1 MHTHTRQF
9 WMVWAFLI
17 GLSANA
23 GAQTIPLYTQYNI
36 NPFVMNAAAAGLHSG
51 HIINLSYRAQWNSF
65 PTAPRTSLFTY
76 SGQVKKSGFGLLAFN
91 DRSGILQH
99 SGLLGA
105 YSYRLNITPASHLRI
120 GFSMQYLQLRAR
132 AEDLVY
138 EQVNMF
144 DPLINEAL
152 QGYATLETSLGFHFA
167 HDGGFYL
174 GVAAPNLIDTKLS
187 EDEAISSELGFL
199 TANYFVY
206 TGYKF
211 GKKAVV
217 FDPSVLVRRV
227 PDAPFQV
234 EVNARLWLADETL
247 LIGTTYRT
255 AEEALALTFG
265 LHADN
270 GFRLYYSY
278 DYAFNDLSN
287 YHYGSHEFTIGY
299 HLGKVKA
306 ETAKF
311 SRGKP
316 RTGME
321 E

>member
-1 MHTHTRQF
+1 
-9 WMVWAFLI
+9 MVWALVI

-36 NPFVMNAAAAGLHSG
+36 NPFVMNAAAAGLNSG
-51 HIINLSYRAQWNSF
+51 HVINLSYRAQWNRF

-76 SGQVKKSGFGLLAFN
+76 SGQVRKSGFGLLAFN
-91 DRSGILQH
+91 DRAGILQH
-99 SGLLGA
+99 SGFLGA
-105 YSYRLNITPASHLRI
+105 YSYRLNLSDASHLRI
-120 GFSMQYLQLRAR
+120 GFSMQYLQLRAN
-132 AEDLVY
+132 AEDLAM
-138 EQVNMF
+138 EQVNML

-152 QGYATLETSLGFHFA
+152 QGYSTLETSLGFHFT
-167 HDGGFYL
+167 HDRGFYV

-187 EDEAISSELGFL
+187 QDEAVSSELGFL
-199 TANYFVY
+199 TANYFAY
-206 TGYKF
+206 LGYKF
-211 GKKAVV
+211 SKKSIA

-234 EVNARLWLADETL
+234 ELNARLWLADETL
-247 LIGTTYRT
+247 LLGTTYRT
-255 AEEALALTFG
+255 AEEALAITFG

-278 DYAFNDLSN
+278 DYAFNELSN
-287 YHYGSHEFTIGY
+287 YHFGSHEFTIGY

-306 ETAKF
+306 ESAKF
-311 SRGKP
+311 PKNKA